1 MPLPLWN
8 IVIMSLHRYHTS
20 RLLEDMQGG
29 SLIRYKTPILT
40 QRGSGLGE
48 NLLKIVGPPV
58 VTALQSTLQDVK
70 QGRSLADSVSKSGPA
85 LRRNLKRK
93 APAIALAV
101 GKHKATQRYK
111 KAKRR
116 VSDIFG

>member
-1 MPLPLWN
+1 MPLPPWQV
-8 IVIMSLHRYHTS
+8 VIMSLHRYHTT
-20 RLLEDMQGG
+20 RVLEDMQGG

-48 NLLKIVGPPV
+48 NLLKIMGPPV

-70 QGRSLADSVSKSGPA
+70 QGRSLAKSVSQRGTA
-85 LRRNLKRK
+85 LQRDLKRK
-93 APAIALAV
+93 APSIALAV
-101 GKHKATQRYK
+101 GKHKATQNYK

-116 VSDIFG
+116 VRDIFG

>member
-1 MPLPLWN
+1 
-8 IVIMSLHRYHTS
+8 MSLHRYHTS

-48 NLLKIVGPPV
+48 NLMKIVGPPV

-70 QGRSLADSVSKSGPA
+70 QGRSLADSVSQRGPA
-85 LRRNLKRK
+85 LRRKLKRK
-93 APAIALAV
+93 APSIALSV
-101 GKHKATQRYK
+101 GKHKANQSYK
-111 KAKRR
+111 KARRR
-116 VSDIFG
+116 VRDIFG